1 MRDVPRELNSLS
13 RASKMFVIDEQIE
26 VDDLLE
32 GISERFVDE
41 EEKEELEQPEAARQ
55 TDQSKLIEQQ
65 QKEIEELKTR

>member
-1 MRDVPRELNSLS
+1 
-13 RASKMFVIDEQIE
+13 MFVIDEQIE